1 MYEIAKMMGFVP
13 QNATAQEGVKALADA
28 VRKLMTDVG
37 IPLSIKEAGEI
48 DKRSYIEPKVFE
60 DALDDL
66 AYKAFDDQCTT
77 ANPRL
82 PRIDELKKLY
92 MLAYYGK

>member
-1 MYEIAKMMGFVP
+1 MLGLIP

-28 VRKLMTDVG
+28 VRNLMKEVN
-37 IPLSIKEAGEI
+37 IPLTIKEAGEN
-48 DKRSYIEPKVFE
+48 DKRSCIDPKTYE
-60 DALDDL
+60 GALDDL

-82 PRIDELKKLY
+82 PRIDELKRLY

>member
-1 MYEIAKMMGFVP
+1 
-13 QNATAQEGVKALADA
+13 
-28 VRKLMTDVG
+28 MTWHT
-37 IPLSIKEAGEI
+37 
-48 DKRSYIEPKVFE
+48 
-60 DALDDL
+60 
-66 AYKAFDDQCTT
+66 FDDQCTT

>member
-1 MYEIAKMMGFVP
+1 M
-13 QNATAQEGVKALADA
+13 
-28 VRKLMTDVG
+28 
-37 IPLSIKEAGEI
+37 PLSIKEAGEK
-48 DKRSYIEPKVFE
+48 DKRSYIDPVVYENSLE
-60 DALDDL
+60 DL
-66 AYKAFDDQCTT
+66 AYKAFNDQCTT